1 MKNFPTPFRI
11 LNEVN
16 RDSQGLTLTQI
27 VDRTHPTFNYNEYR
41 KDGHRALI
49 RETLVKT
56 GFVNEVQ
63 FNKRT
68 YKYIPTGRYC
78 RYLLRYICYMPEPDK
93 ILLS

>member
-56 GFVNEVQ
+56 GYVSEIQ

-68 YKYIPTGRYC
+68 YKYMPTGKR
-78 RYLLRYICYMPEPDK
+78 LSIINKMLRRVA
-93 ILLS
+93 

>member
-56 GFVNEVQ
+56 GYVSEIKFNE
-63 FNKRT
+63 RT
-68 YKYIPTGRYC
+68 YKYMPTGKR
-78 RYLLRYICYMPEPDK
+78 LSIINKMLRRVA
-93 ILLS
+93 

>member
-27 VDRTHPTFNYNEYR
+27 VDRTHPTFNYDEYR

-56 GFVNEVQ
+56 GFVDEIQ

-68 YKYIPTGRYC
+68 YKYIPTGKK
-78 RYLLRYICYMPEPDK
+78 LSIINKVLRRVA
-93 ILLS
+93 

>member
-56 GFVNEVQ
+56 GFVDEIK

-68 YKYIPTGRYC
+68 YKYIPTGKK
-78 RYLLRYICYMPEPDK
+78 LSIINKVLRRVA
-93 ILLS
+93 

>member
-27 VDRTHPTFNYNEYR
+27 VDRTHPTFDYNEYR

-56 GFVNEVQ
+56 GFVDEIK

-68 YKYIPTGRYC
+68 YKYIPTGKRISFINKV
-78 RYLLRYICYMPEPDK
+78 LRRVA
-93 ILLS
+93 

>member
-27 VDRTHPTFNYNEYR
+27 VDRTHPTFNYDEYR

-56 GFVNEVQ
+56 GFVDEIQ

-68 YKYIPTGRYC
+68 YKYIPTGKRISFINKV
-78 RYLLRYICYMPEPDK
+78 LRRVA
-93 ILLS
+93 

>member
-56 GFVNEVQ
+56 GFVNEIQ

-68 YKYIPTGRYC
+68 YKYIPTGKK
-78 RYLLRYICYMPEPDK
+78 LSIINKVLRRVA
-93 ILLS
+93 

>member
-56 GFVNEVQ
+56 GFVDEIQ

-68 YKYIPTGRYC
+68 YKYIPTGKK
-78 RYLLRYICYMPEPDK
+78 LSIINKVLRRVA
-93 ILLS
+93 

>member
-68 YKYIPTGRYC
+68 YKYIPTGKK
-78 RYLLRYICYMPEPDK
+78 LSIINKVLRRVA
-93 ILLS
+93 

>member
-16 RDSQGLTLTQI
+16 KDSQGLTLTQI

-56 GFVNEVQ
+56 GFVSEIQ

-68 YKYIPTGRYC
+68 YKYIPTGKK
-78 RYLLRYICYMPEPDK
+78 LSIINKVLRRVA
-93 ILLS
+93 

>member
-16 RDSQGLTLTQI
+16 RDSKGLTLTQI

-56 GFVNEVQ
+56 GFVDEIQ

-68 YKYIPTGRYC
+68 YKYIPTGKK
-78 RYLLRYICYMPEPDK
+78 LSIINKVLRRVA
-93 ILLS
+93 

>member
-16 RDSQGLTLTQI
+16 RDSKGLTLTQI

-56 GFVNEVQ
+56 GFVDEIQ

-68 YKYIPTGRYC
+68 YKYIPTGKRISFINKV
-78 RYLLRYICYMPEPDK
+78 LRRVA
-93 ILLS
+93 

>member
-56 GFVNEVQ
+56 GFVDEIQ
-63 FNKRT
+63 YNKRT
-68 YKYIPTGRYC
+68 YKYVPTKKRVSIINKV
-78 RYLLRYICYMPEPDK
+78 LRRVA
-93 ILLS
+93 

>member
-27 VDRTHPTFNYNEYR
+27 VDRTHPTFDYNEYR

-56 GFVNEVQ
+56 GFVNEIQ

-68 YKYIPTGRYC
+68 YKYIPTGKK
-78 RYLLRYICYMPEPDK
+78 LSIINKVLRRVA
-93 ILLS
+93 

>member
-56 GFVNEVQ
+56 GFVDEIK

-68 YKYIPTGRYC
+68 YKYIPTGKKISFINKV
-78 RYLLRYICYMPEPDK
+78 LRRVA
-93 ILLS
+93 

>member
-56 GFVNEVQ
+56 GFVSEIQ

-68 YKYIPTGRYC
+68 YKYMPTGKR
-78 RYLLRYICYMPEPDK
+78 LSIINKVLRRVA
-93 ILLS
+93 

>member
-27 VDRTHPTFNYNEYR
+27 VDRTHPTFDYNEYR

-56 GFVNEVQ
+56 GYVSEIK

-68 YKYIPTGRYC
+68 YKYMPTGKR
-78 RYLLRYICYMPEPDK
+78 LSIINKMLRRVA
-93 ILLS
+93 

>member
-56 GFVNEVQ
+56 GFVNELQ

-68 YKYIPTGRYC
+68 YKYMPTGKR
-78 RYLLRYICYMPEPDK
+78 LSIINKVLRRVA
-93 ILLS
+93 